1 MTEGTLRLWHNN
13 SDRPVPTPPRI
24 ALFGEFGI
32 GNLGNDIS
40 CHVLSSL
47 LSEAVLGVELSAIT
61 RGSAGLDQ
69 VFDLRAV
76 PISARERVLKL
87 PSMLRPA
94 HRVSSKLL
102 DFVRL
107 VRIVGAYDAV
117 IVPGTGVL
125 EDSKRWNPGGVLT
138 WLLLLAIAC
147 RIRGVA
153 LVWFAVGGSLYR
165 HWLPAKVAAWSGR
178 WAQHR
183 SFRDVTTAA
192 SLRRAG
198 LDIPDTAITHDVV
211 FSEIDSI
218 YDESRSPAQRLASTI
233 ALSAIDYESGDSRS
247 AYLQRLAGVAVSL
260 LERGLNLVLV
270 VGDDADELPT
280 EDLMRLIE
288 LSCHPRAAAVRRIR
302 RTDFTALSQTLQ
314 NTDLVVASRFHV
326 LLAALKLHRPVIALS
341 HASKDD
347 DLLGQFGLSDYIHSI
362 EDFTA
367 EDIQASLDRLSLEFE
382 SVQHRLERGCI
393 RANESVD
400 ADFCRMRK
408 ALHLTGQTA

>member
-1 MTEGTLRLWHNN
+1 VTEGTLRLWHNN
-13 SDRPVPTPPRI
+13 SYRPVPTPPRI

-32 GNLGNDIS
+32 GNVGNDIS

-47 LSEAVLGVELSAIT
+47 LSQAVPGVELSAIT
-61 RGSAGLDQ
+61 RGSARLGQVLGLP
-69 VFDLRAV
+69 AV
-76 PISARERVLKL
+76 PISARARVLKL

-94 HRVSSKLL
+94 QRVSSKVA

-147 RIRGVA
+147 RVRGVA
-153 LVWFAVGGSLYR
+153 LVWFAVGGSPYR

-192 SLRRAG
+192 TLRRAG
-198 LDIPDTAITHDVV
+198 LDVPDTAITHDVV
-211 FSEIDSI
+211 FAEADSI
-218 YDESRSPAQRLASTI
+218 SGKSRPPAQRLASTI
-233 ALSAIDYESGDSRS
+233 AISAIDYESGDNRS
-247 AYLQRLAGVAVSL
+247 AYLQRLAGVALSL
-260 LERGLNLVLV
+260 LERGLDLVLV

-288 LSCHPRAAAVRRIR
+288 LSCHPRAAAVRRVR
-302 RTDFTALSQTLQ
+302 RSDFTALSQTLK
-314 NTDLVVASRFHV
+314 NTDLVMASRFHV
-326 LLAALKLHRPVIALS
+326 LLAALKLRRPIIALS

-347 DLLGQFGLSDYIHSI
+347 DLLGQFGLSDYVHSI

-382 SVQHRLERGCI
+382 SVQHRLELGCI
-393 RANESVD
+393 RAHGSVN
-400 ADFCRMRK
+400 ADFRRMREALQK
-408 ALHLTGQTA
+408 ASETT